1 MFERDDHSKDGY
13 TEMGENPAEGA
24 PEQPRQAQENGEAPL
39 SEDMAAGRPEDMA
52 AGRQDAQIQG
62 QNFVMGGSTGSTGD
76 GDWGSGSRQNGSFQS
91 TGAGY
96 DQNGSGQAVFQAGST
111 AQEEGQQNNAGQ
123 NTGWQSGSRQ
133 QNTSWQNQ
141 PFQNQTFQ
149 NGAAPGG
156 NAGNGAWQNG
166 SGWGNPWQNRDGN
179 GNGQDTAGQNTA
191 GQNAAGNG
199 SGRGSFSGYGSYQ
212 SFQGNYQYGNGNGM
226 SMDGHQP
233 GKKPKEK
240 KARKPMSPFWKKALA
255 VSVSGIC
262 FGVLAG
268 LSFLAVSSL
277 GGGTETTV
285 SRSTQPAEN
294 QTGAEGSGG
303 IKSTVTQGT
312 TSAVVTDV
320 TEVVEATMP
329 SIVSI
334 TNQSIASYSGFLGQ
348 TIEQEQESAGSGI
361 IIGEN
366 EKELLVV
373 TNNHV
378 VEGSDKLYVKF
389 IDNAMVEA
397 YIKGTS
403 PSMDL
408 AVIAIKLDDV
418 ENDTKEQI
426 SVATMGDSDTLK
438 VGEPVI
444 AIGNALGY
452 GQSVTT
458 GVVSAL
464 NRTLEVSEE
473 GTSNALIQT
482 DAAINPGN
490 SGGALLDIK
499 GQVIGINSNKIG
511 GSVVEG
517 MGYAIP
523 ISSARPII
531 EELMNQETRERVDE
545 ADRGYLGISCINV
558 NQAMSEAYGMPVG
571 VYVAQVYSGTG
582 ADDAGL
588 LKGDIITAFG
598 GKTVTNQ
605 DDLTSSM
612 QYYAVGD
619 EAEVTIMRGN
629 PTEGYEE
636 QKVSVRLVSQESMN
650 AQ

>member
-1 MFERDDHSKDGY
+1 
-13 TEMGENPAEGA
+13 
-24 PEQPRQAQENGEAPL
+24 
-39 SEDMAAGRPEDMA
+39 
-52 AGRQDAQIQG
+52 
-62 QNFVMGGSTGSTGD
+62 
-76 GDWGSGSRQNGSFQS
+76 
-91 TGAGY
+91 
-96 DQNGSGQAVFQAGST
+96 
-111 AQEEGQQNNAGQ
+111 
-123 NTGWQSGSRQ
+123 
-133 QNTSWQNQ
+133 
-141 PFQNQTFQ
+141 
-149 NGAAPGG
+149 
-156 NAGNGAWQNG
+156 
-166 SGWGNPWQNRDGN
+166 
-179 GNGQDTAGQNTA
+179 
-191 GQNAAGNG
+191 
-199 SGRGSFSGYGSYQ
+199 
-212 SFQGNYQYGNGNGM
+212 
-226 SMDGHQP
+226 
-233 GKKPKEK
+233 
-240 KARKPMSPFWKKALA
+240 
-255 VSVSGIC
+255 
-262 FGVLAG
+262 
-268 LSFLAVSSL
+268 
-277 GGGTETTV
+277 
-285 SRSTQPAEN
+285 
-294 QTGAEGSGG
+294 
-303 IKSTVTQGT
+303 
-312 TSAVVTDV
+312 
-320 TEVVEATMP
+320 MP